1 MNLVSCS
8 KDCAYQKDGYCCLTD
23 TAYVSNSKV
32 DGCCYYRKLSNPQPM
47 RRRKSRWNGFRPFHR
62 LFHTINLSVA

>member
-32 DGCCYYRKLSNPQPM
+32 DGCCYYRKLSNPLADSAQKKPVE
-47 RRRKSRWNGFRPFHR
+47 R
-62 LFHTINLSVA
+62 I